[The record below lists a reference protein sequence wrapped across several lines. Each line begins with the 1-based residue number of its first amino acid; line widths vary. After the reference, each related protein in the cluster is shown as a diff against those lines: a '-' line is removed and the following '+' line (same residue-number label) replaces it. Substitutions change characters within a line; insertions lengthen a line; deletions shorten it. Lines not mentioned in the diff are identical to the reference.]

1 MFFNPHSW
9 EIRITQTNEERK
21 STAVQ
26 GAAFHG
32 ANYSFAVCALQHKT
46 GTQQSKQ
53 GNNGTLS
60 VCAERRPC
68 WVQSVLSAVRADH
81 HLCWPPSMLTS
92 RVVST
97 RITYITPLWINTA
110 VIHWKVRVTTIT
122 LVTFLKLYSCFTL
135 QIWLS
140 RRRSLLYLRMT
151 DLSVHLDIAESTL
164 CKQDLK

>member
-9 EIRITQTNEERK
+9 EICITQTNEERK

-46 GTQQSKQ
+46 STEQSKQ
-53 GNNGTLS
+53 GNNGILS
-60 VCAERRPC
+60 VCAEHRPC
-68 WVQSVLSAVRADH
+68 WAPSV
-81 HLCWPPSMLTS
+81 LTS
-92 RVVST
+92 RAVST

-110 VIHWKVRVTTIT
+110 VIHRKVWVTTIT
-122 LVTFLKLYSCFTL
+122 LVTFLKLYSCCTL

-140 RRRSLLYLRMT
+140 MRRSLLYLRMT